1 MGGQSPHVST
11 GTDDDTPRPP
21 DVRAPRWT
29 ERKADQ
35 VMAFDYIIV
44 GAGSAGAVLANRL
57 SADPGCR
64 VLLLEAGP
72 ADRHP
77 AVHVPAA
84 FSTLFRSRYD
94 WAYDTVPAAELAGR
108 RIFWPRGRTL
118 GGSSSLN
125 AMMWVRGFAAD
136 YDGWAAVAGPDW
148 SWNALTLHF
157 DRVERML
164 HIETQRSP
172 NPHTADFLT
181 AARQAGFTVEPANRP
196 EPDGF
201 SQTMVT
207 QRRGARFSTT
217 DAYLRPVRRRPNL
230 TVRTGVQVRQVHF
243 HGRHA
248 TSVECSTPDGRIRT
262 ASARREIVLCGGAVN
277 TPQLLL
283 LSGIGDP
290 DRLAGHGIPLVAA
303 NPEVGRNLQDHL
315 VAGLIVR
322 VAGGTLAD
330 AQRPAEVARYLLR
343 RTGMLTSNVAEA
355 YGFVRSTP
363 DLALPDVEVVF
374 APVAYVAQGLEP
386 PPAHGLTVGAILL
399 QPRST
404 GTVRL
409 ASTDPLAAPIIDPAY
424 LSDPADRVTMLRGL
438 AICERILRGPALRHQ
453 GFLVPDDA
461 DDLDEATRDG
471 IALEGYA
478 HTLYHPV
485 GTARMGSD
493 DDSVVDPQLRV
504 RGVTGL
510 RVADASVMPRIIRGH
525 THAPAV
531 VIGEKAAELIRRS

>member
-1 MGGQSPHVST
+1 
-11 GTDDDTPRPP
+11 
-21 DVRAPRWT
+21 
-29 ERKADQ
+29 
-35 VMAFDYIIV
+35 MAFDYVIV
-44 GAGSAGAVLANRL
+44 GAGSAGVVLANRL

-77 AVHVPAA
+77 AIRVPAA

-94 WAYDTVPAAELAGR
+94 WGYDTVPQPELAGR

-125 AMMWVRGFAAD
+125 AMMWVSGFAAD
-136 YDGWAAVAGPDW
+136 YDGWADEAGPLW
-148 SWNALTLHF
+148 SWAAVLPSL
-157 DRVERML
+157 RRAEEML
-164 HIETQRSP
+164 HREPQRSP

-181 AARQAGFTVEPANRP
+181 AAAQAGFPIEPATRP
-196 EPDGF
+196 APAGF
-201 SQTMVT
+201 SATVVT
-207 QRRGARFSTT
+207 QRRGARFSAA
-217 DAYLRPVRRRPNL
+217 DGYLRPARRRPNL
-230 TVRTGVQVRQVHF
+230 TVRTGVQARRVLF
-243 HGRHA
+243 DGRRA
-248 TSVECSTPDGRIRT
+248 TAVECSTGDGRVRT
-262 ASARREIVLCGGAVN
+262 VSARREILLCGGAVN

-290 DRLAGHGIPLVAA
+290 DELAAHGVPLLVARPA
-303 NPEVGRNLQDHL
+303 VGRNLQDHL

-322 VAGGTLAD
+322 TTGGTLLD

-355 YGFVRSTP
+355 YGFIRTDP
-363 DLALPDVEVVF
+363 GLAHADVEVVF
-374 APVAYVAQGLEP
+374 APVAYVGQGLER

-399 QPRST
+399 QPQSR

-409 ASTDPLAAPIIDPAY
+409 CSADPLAPPVIDPAY
-424 LSDPADRVTMLRGL
+424 LSDPRDRATMLRGL
-438 AICERILRGPALRHQ
+438 AACERILRSPALRHQ
-453 GFLVPDDA
+453 GFLVPAGDDGM
-461 DDLDEATRDG
+461 DEATRDRT
-471 IALEGYA
+471 ALEGFA

-485 GTARMGSD
+485 GTARMGTD
-493 DDSVVDPQLRV
+493 EASVVDPRLRV

-510 RVADASVMPRIIRGH
+510 RVVDASVMPRIIRGH

-531 VIGEKAAELIRRS
+531 VIGERAAELIRS

>member
-1 MGGQSPHVST
+1 
-11 GTDDDTPRPP
+11 
-21 DVRAPRWT
+21 
-29 ERKADQ
+29 
-35 VMAFDYIIV
+35 MAFDYIVV

-72 ADRHP
+72 PDRHP
-77 AVHVPAA
+77 AIGVPAA
-84 FSTLFRSRYD
+84 FSTLFRGRYD
-94 WAYDTVPAAELAGR
+94 WAYDTVPQPELAGR

-118 GGSSSLN
+118 GGSSALN
-125 AMMWVRGFAAD
+125 AMMWVRGFDAD
-136 YDGWAAVAGPDW
+136 YDGWAEAAGPEW
-148 SWNALTLHF
+148 SCEALMPSF
-157 DRVERML
+157 RRVEQML
-164 HIETQRSP
+164 SIQPQRSP

-181 AARQAGFTVEPANRP
+181 AARQAGFAVEPANRP

-201 SQTMVT
+201 SQTVVT
-207 QRRGARFSTT
+207 QRRGARFSAA
-217 DAYLRPVRRRPNL
+217 DGYLRPVRRRPNL
-230 TVRTGVQVRQVHF
+230 TVRTGVQVRRVRF
-243 HGRHA
+243 DGRRA
-248 TSVECSTPDGRIRT
+248 VAVECSTPDGRIR
-262 ASARREIVLCGGAVN
+262 AVSAGREIVLCGGAVN
-277 TPQLLL
+277 TPQVLL

-290 DRLAGHGIPLVAA
+290 DQLSAQGIPLVSASPA
-303 NPEVGRNLQDHL
+303 VGRNLQDHL

-322 VAGGTLAD
+322 VAGGTLFD

-355 YGFVRSTP
+355 YGFVRSAADLRHP
-363 DLALPDVEVVF
+363 DIEVVF
-374 APVAYVAQGLEP
+374 APVAYVGQGLEP

-399 QPRST
+399 QPRSR

-409 ASTDPLAAPIIDPAY
+409 ASTDPLVPPTIDPAY
-424 LSDPADRVTMLRGL
+424 LSDPADRETMLRGL
-438 AICERILRGPALRHQ
+438 AACERILRQPALRHQ

-461 DDLDEATRDG
+461 DRLDEATRDR

-485 GTARMGSD
+485 GTARMGD
-493 DDSVVDPQLRV
+493 DDGSVVDPQLRV

-531 VIGEKAAELIRRS
+531 VIGERAAELIRRS